1 MKRITI
7 NLLVLLFLSATIFS
21 CGNSNETTEKTD
33 EDVNIDSVE
42 VVNNEEDVET
52 NEIDFSKFEHYATIL
67 TKSDLIA
74 EFGQE
79 NLTDQIDSYAEGTVE
94 KNTTILK
101 NPENGYQI
109 KYVWEDDNSTFSWI
123 EADYNI
129 FDNEYNLI
137 GTQKIPAENGLS
149 SGMSLAELRTW
160 NGANFQFSGFGWD
173 YGGGINAEEDS
184 KIAASAIGMSLDM
197 LTYEGTDFALGDIE
211 LNADDERLKDIEI
224 IVSRLT
230 LYAE

>member
-1 MKRITI
+1 MKRLTI
-7 NLLVLLFLSATIFS
+7 NLFVLLFLSATIFS
-21 CGNSNETTEKTD
+21 CGSSSNNENTND
-33 EDVNIDSVE
+33 DVNTD
-42 VVNNEEDVET
+42 NEEVT
-52 NEIDFSKFEHYATIL
+52 INEINFSKFEHYATIL

-74 EFGQE
+74 QFGQE

-94 KNTTILK
+94 KNTTTLI

-109 KYVWEDDNSTFSWI
+109 KYVWEDDNSSFSWI

-129 FDNEYNLI
+129 LDNEYNVI
-137 GTQKIPAENGLS
+137 GTQKVPAENGLS

-173 YGGGINAEEDS
+173 YGGGIYAEEGS
-184 KIAASAIGMSLDM
+184 KIAKSAISISLDM
-197 LTYEGTDFALGDIE
+197 LTSEGTEFALGDIE
-211 LNADDERLKDIEI
+211 LNADDERFKNVEI